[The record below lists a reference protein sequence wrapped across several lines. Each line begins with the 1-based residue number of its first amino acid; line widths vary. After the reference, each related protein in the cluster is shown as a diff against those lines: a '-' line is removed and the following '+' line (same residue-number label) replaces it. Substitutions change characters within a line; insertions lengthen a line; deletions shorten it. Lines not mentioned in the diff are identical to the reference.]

1 MKVTIDN
8 QEYDTDALS
17 AEAKAQLSSLQFV
30 DSELARLQAQMAICQ
45 TARNA
50 YAKALKEVLPVATS
64 GDTIKFS

>member
-8 QEYDTDALS
+8 QEYETDTLS
-17 AEAKAQLSSLQFV
+17 AEAKAQLSGLQFV
-30 DSELARLQAQMAICQ
+30 DSEIARLQAQMAIYQ

-50 YAKALKEVLPVATS
+50 YGKALKEILPVATS

>member
-8 QEYDTDALS
+8 QEYETNTLS

-30 DSELARLQAQMAICQ
+30 DSEIARLQAQMAIYQ

-50 YAKALKEVLPVATS
+50 YGKALKEILPVATS
-64 GDTIKFS
+64 SDTIKFS

>member
-8 QEYDTDALS
+8 QEYETDTLS

-30 DSELARLQAQMAICQ
+30 DSEIARLQAQMAIYQ

-50 YAKALKEVLPVATS
+50 YGKALKDILPVATS

>member
-8 QEYDTDALS
+8 QEYETDTLS
-17 AEAKAQLSSLQFV
+17 ADAKAQLLSLQFV
-30 DSELARLQAQMAICQ
+30 DSEIARLQGQMAIYH

-50 YAKALKEVLPVATS
+50 YAKALKEILPVATS